1 MDRQNFEYSVKEHS
15 MSGFPDRKIF
25 VYDNILPYST
35 RTGIYEM
42 CSKSLYKING
52 RDNEVLENQA
62 HISMVSTWQLSD
74 FKATELLENLPP
86 EIIKKHNL
94 AYKYHINTMINMC
107 TPHDRFHMH
116 IDNDSN
122 GWTMV
127 YYANLHW
134 NIEWGGDT
142 CFLNEEGN
150 DFEYVAAFKPG
161 RLVFFHPQIAHM
173 IRPPTQLATEAG
185 QHFRFTL
192 ATKFIPYNAP
202 PGTDGMSDGTLS
214 EKEPSTFSHPR
225 DFSTERES

>member
-15 MSGFPDRKIF
+15 MSGFPDRKIY

-62 HISMVSTWQLSD
+62 HISMVSTYQLED

-86 EIIKKHNL
+86 EVIERHNL
-94 AYKYHINTMINMC
+94 KYKYHNNTMINLC
-107 TPHDRFHMH
+107 TPNDRFHMH

-127 YYANLHW
+127 YYANLRW

-142 CFLNEEGN
+142 CFLNEEGD
-150 DFEYVAAFKPG
+150 DFEYVCAFKPG
-161 RLVFFHPQIAHM
+161 RLVLFHPQIPHM
-173 IRPPTQLATEAG
+173 IRPPTQLAAEAG

-192 ATKFIPYNAP
+192 ASKFVPYEAKVFDT
-202 PGTDGMSDGTLS
+202 GLADTSLGED
-214 EKEPSTFSHPR
+214 
-225 DFSTERES
+225 